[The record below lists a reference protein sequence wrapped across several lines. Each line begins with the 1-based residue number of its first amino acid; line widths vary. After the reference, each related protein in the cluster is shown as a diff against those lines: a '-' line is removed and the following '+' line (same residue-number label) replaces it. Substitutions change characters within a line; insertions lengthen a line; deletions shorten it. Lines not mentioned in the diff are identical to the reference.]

1 MHNCPFFGKLFS
13 NVYALTIDVVAN
25 YIYLLEPCCT
35 LCYGPWLTG
44 SGPRAGQYG
53 RIVIIIKS

>member
-13 NVYALTIDVVAN
+13 NVYASTIDVVAN
-25 YIYLLEPCCT
+25 YIYLLCI
-35 LCYGPWLTG
+35 CYGPWLRG

>member
-25 YIYLLEPCCT
+25 YIYLLEPCCA
-35 LCYGPWLTG
+35 LCYGPWLRG
-44 SGPRAGQYG
+44 SGPWGPVWSNSNTRSY
-53 RIVIIIKS
+53 